1 MPSRYAHKLILH
13 LVIGLFINNIQAFDV
28 WTYWREKN
36 GEKARVWKQE
46 DIGTLIQNALNMF
59 FTQVLEFASFS

>member
-1 MPSRYAHKLILH
+1 MLYVVLGS
-13 LVIGLFINNIQAFDV
+13 FINNVQAFDV
-28 WTYWREKN
+28 WAYWREKN

-46 DIGTLIQNALNMF
+46 DIGTPIQNTLNMF